1 MIRIWK
7 TRTSIRLC
15 GCEWMKNFGEN
26 GDGWFESNLGCSAA
40 DLVGRLRKARRHNKD
55 EKAFIDSA
63 INDIRTIKALEID
76 TTLKMYPWA
85 IEHSDTIRELGL
97 SENNLKSLRRFGNS
111 RNISLLRAC
120 NQWEKAEEALEMLEK
135 YEDVWA
141 EEQKKAWVDAMD
153 SKRDA
158 RKIWK
163 MTLSQMDKLTDK
175 ERQALHKSA
184 EILTKK
190 GEMSGRTLFENLLD
204 ENVLRRNM
212 TSMKLAKLLS
222 MYGEEVDIISGAV
235 RGSFVKI
242 DRTGLIIKDPWA
254 YAAGFLDA
262 DGYITITK
270 RGEPRAGFIA
280 TGDRGR
286 IHCEQLQKILDC
298 GVLQLDQKVYKD
310 GQRSQH
316 RLQFYSK
323 GDIRKLL
330 NGISPHLKMKKTQAK
345 AVLAFIEEEENMRK
359 EELKKVVRYYNWSDD
374 TNKAGALLSEWGV
387 VADDVGKWAEAI

>member
-1 MIRIWK
+1 
-7 TRTSIRLC
+7 
-15 GCEWMKNFGEN
+15 MKKFSDN
-26 GDGWFESNLGCSAA
+26 GDGWFESNLGCTASE
-40 DLVGRLRKARRHNKD
+40 LVDRLRKARRHNKD
-55 EKAFIDSA
+55 EKGFIDSA
-63 INDIRTIKALEID
+63 ISDIRTIKALEID
-76 TTLKMYPWA
+76 TTLGMYPWS

-97 SENNLKSLRRFGNS
+97 SENNLKALRRFGES
-111 RNISLLRAC
+111 RNVSLLRAC
-120 NQWEKAEEALEMLEK
+120 NQWEMADEALKMLDE
-135 YEDVWA
+135 YEDVWG
-141 EEQKKAWVDAMD
+141 EEEKKAWVNAMG

-158 RKIWK
+158 KKIWK
-163 MTLSQMDKLTDK
+163 STLNQIDKLTDK
-175 ERQALHKSA
+175 ERQALLKSA
-184 EILTKK
+184 EILTIR
-190 GEMSGRTLFENLLD
+190 GEMSGRSLFENLL
-204 ENVLRRNM
+204 EQNVLRRNM

-222 MYGEEVDIISGAV
+222 MYGEEVDIISGGA
-235 RGSFVKI
+235 RGTFVKI
-242 DRTGLIIKDPWA
+242 DRSGLIIKDPWA

-280 TGDRGR
+280 TGQRGK

-345 AVLAFIEEEENMRK
+345 AVLAFIEEKESMKK

-374 TNKAGALLSEWGV
+374 TNKANALLSEWGV

>member
-1 MIRIWK
+1 
-7 TRTSIRLC
+7 
-15 GCEWMKNFGEN
+15 MKNFGEN

-40 DLVGRLRKARRHNKD
+40 DLVGRLRKARRHNKG

-76 TTLKMYPWA
+76 TTLKMYPWS

-141 EEQKKAWVDAMD
+141 EEQKKAWVNAMD

>member
-1 MIRIWK
+1 MKIQ
-7 TRTSIRLC
+7 LY
-15 GCEWMKNFGEN
+15 GCNMENFAEN
-26 GDGWFESNLGCSAA
+26 GDGWFESNLGCSASQ
-40 DLVGRLRKARRHNKD
+40 LVARLRKARRHNKD
-55 EKAFIDSA
+55 EKTFIDSA
-63 INDIRTIKALEID
+63 ISDIRTIKALEID

-97 SENNLKSLRRFGNS
+97 SENNLKALRRFGDS
-111 RNISLLRAC
+111 RHISLLRAC
-120 NQWEKAEEALEMLEK
+120 NQWEKADEALKMLDE
-135 YEDVWA
+135 YSDVWGD
-141 EEQKKAWVDAMD
+141 EEKKAWVNAMQSKKDA
-153 SKRDA
+153 K
-158 RKIWK
+158 KVWK
-163 MTLSQMDKLTDK
+163 MTLNQIEKLTDK
-175 ERQALHKSA
+175 EKQALQKSA
-184 EILTKK
+184 DILTRK
-190 GEMSGRTLFENLLD
+190 GEMSGRALFEDLL
-204 ENVLRRNM
+204 EQNVLRRNM

-222 MYGEEVDIISGAV
+222 MYGEEVDIISGAS
-235 RGSFVKI
+235 RGTFVKI
-242 DRTGLIIKDPWA
+242 DRSGLIIKDPWA

-280 TGDRGR
+280 TGSRGK

-330 NGISPHLKMKKTQAK
+330 NGIGPYLKMKKTQAK
-345 AVLAFIEEEENMRK
+345 AVLAYLEEKEDMRK

-374 TNKAGALLSEWGV
+374 TNKAGALLTEWGV
-387 VADDVGKWAEAI
+387 MADDVSKWAEAI

>member
-1 MIRIWK
+1 
-7 TRTSIRLC
+7 
-15 GCEWMKNFGEN
+15 MKNFGEN